1 MDNKTFKIGEYKGNT
16 YQHVRINHPEYFLKL
31 VCLPAGNVTKYFDFI
46 TYCIGYLTI
55 EVEDEGE
62 NEIKEATSTDT
73 STDASSDNED
83 ECSSILHVYTD
94 GACANNGRPNA
105 RAGLGIYFG
114 ENHPWNVSKPVKGK
128 QTNNVAEIS
137 AVIEAY
143 DLIRDHASSGAQ
155 TVIHTDSE
163 YVLKCV
169 GSYGEKQATSGW
181 KKTIPNK
188 ELVRKAY
195 ETYLGKKN
203 IIFEHVKAHT
213 NKTDRHS
220 LGNHGADHLAN
231 LAAVIN

>member
-1 MDNKTFKIGEYKGNT
+1 
-16 YQHVRINHPEYFLKL
+16 
-31 VCLPAGNVTKYFDFI
+31 LPAGNVTKYFDFI

-55 EVEDEGE
+55 ELEDEGE
-62 NEIKEATSTDT
+62 NEVKDAT
-73 STDASSDNED
+73 STDASSDNEG

-114 ENHPWNVSKPVKGK
+114 KNHPWNVSKPVKGK

-143 DLIRDHASSGAQ
+143 DLIRDHANSGAQ

-163 YVLKCV
+163 YVLKCI
-169 GSYGEKQATSGW
+169 GSYGEKQAISGW
-181 KKTIPNK
+181 KKNIPNK

-195 ETYLGKKN
+195 ETYIGKKN
-203 IIFEHVKAHT
+203 IIFKHVKAHT
-213 NKTDRHS
+213 NKTDQHS
-220 LGNHGADHLAN
+220 VGNYFADHLAN
-231 LAAVIN
+231 LAAGV